1 MKSDRLSPDD
11 VVLDG
16 DELRLAQ
23 CLFYRFLLVVSWLL
37 VLYPPASASKLP
49 RQRCLAAG
57 GTVRAVGSGWLW
69 ALGLAGWPILH
80 FARCTSRSTHYA
92 LRSTHYAL
100 RSTLYALPSALCPL
114 PSALCIKLFSYRHS
128 ECLSDLGIEP
138 IVHKHGSILL
148 GTNAWSPGIG
158 FLDF

>member
-23 CLFYRFLLVVSWLL
+23 CLFYRFLLIVSWLL
-37 VLYPPASASKLP
+37 VLYPPASASKLL

-57 GTVRAVGSGWLW
+57 GTVRAVGSGWPW

-80 FARCTSRSTHYA
+80 FARCTSRTTHYA
-92 LRSTHYAL
+92 LR
-100 RSTLYALPSALCPL
+100 SALCPL
-114 PSALCIKLFSYRHS
+114 PSA
-128 ECLSDLGIEP
+128 
-138 IVHKHGSILL
+138 
-148 GTNAWSPGIG
+148 
-158 FLDF
+158 